1 MALPNGARS
10 LGKTSLSDARVAS
23 ALLGRWGLATREG
36 VGVESSK
43 RCPVVRCRGVDTSDV
58 VPSCK
63 PGSLSIPTPLE
74 FNRPVSVLSLVNVID
89 RQGYR
94 YSRRI
99 VQERVRDDSVLM
111 PLIVGDGLVRWC
123 VGVDTGAA

>member
-1 MALPNGARS
+1 M
-10 LGKTSLSDARVAS
+10 
-23 ALLGRWGLATREG
+23 
-36 VGVESSK
+36 
-43 RCPVVRCRGVDTSDV
+43 
-58 VPSCK
+58 
-63 PGSLSIPTPLE
+63 
-74 FNRPVSVLSLVNVID
+74 LSLVNVID